1 MDFVARLKQ
10 YIEHRGLAN
19 SQFADMAGIPRPTLS
34 QILTGRNKKISNEI
48 IEKLHQAFP
57 TLNVLWLLFG
67 DGDMDLEGYSEFSEP
82 QNSLFP
88 EENFE
93 QLADIDNTYDHTS
106 RPEISAEKISEK
118 IPAQFF
124 INGAAENRSES
135 APAADRRVQSI
146 MVFYSD
152 NSFEVFE
159 PVKK

>member
-67 DGDMDLEGYSEFSEP
+67 DGDMDLEDYSEFSEP
-82 QNSLFP
+82 KNSLFP
-88 EENFE
+88 DENLE
-93 QLADIDNTYDHTS
+93 QSIDTDSAYEPAS

-118 IPAQFF
+118 MPPQFF
-124 INGAAENRSES
+124 INNSAENRSES
-135 APAADRRVQSI
+135 APATDRRVQSI